1 MDNIDNKYNP
11 QLCKI
16 FGYIGFDFFNL
27 ALWFS
32 LGCVYFIFDQVQRF
46 IPQDQLDTRVITHFI
61 LSVVCVG
68 WFGFVYDIIHTAS
81 HFGMS

>member
-16 FGYIGFDFFNL
+16 FLAISDLIFFNL

-32 LGCVYFIFDQVQRF
+32 LGCVYFILIKYSDLF
-46 IPQDQLDTRVITHFI
+46 LKTN
-61 LSVVCVG
+61 
-68 WFGFVYDIIHTAS
+68 
-81 HFGMS
+81 

>member
-16 FGYIGFDFFNL
+16 FLAISDLIFFNL

-32 LGCVYFIFDQVQRF
+32 LGCVYFIFDPSTAIYSSRPIRYKSYYAFYFVSSMCRLVLDSF
-46 IPQDQLDTRVITHFI
+46 ATLYIPQAI
-61 LSVVCVG
+61 LV
-68 WFGFVYDIIHTAS
+68 
-81 HFGMS
+81 

>member
-16 FGYIGFDFFNL
+16 FLAISDLIFFNL

-32 LGCVYFIFDQVQRF
+32 LGCVYFIFDEVQRF
-46 IPQDQLDTRVITHFI
+46 IPQDQLDTRVITHFYFVSSMCRLVLDSFATLYIPQAI
-61 LSVVCVG
+61 LV
-68 WFGFVYDIIHTAS
+68 
-81 HFGMS
+81 

>member
-16 FGYIGFDFFNL
+16 FLAISDLIFFNL

-46 IPQDQLDTRVITHFI
+46 IPPRPN
-61 LSVVCVG
+61 
-68 WFGFVYDIIHTAS
+68 
-81 HFGMS
+81 

>member
-16 FGYIGFDFFNL
+16 FLAISDLIFFNL

-32 LGCVYFIFDQVQRF
+32 SAFEVMRDMVYNL
-46 IPQDQLDTRVITHFI
+46 PI
-61 LSVVCVG
+61 LTPPRWVRSRTTPIALENLLYYLVG
-68 WFGFVYDIIHTAS
+68 LL
-81 HFGMS
+81 